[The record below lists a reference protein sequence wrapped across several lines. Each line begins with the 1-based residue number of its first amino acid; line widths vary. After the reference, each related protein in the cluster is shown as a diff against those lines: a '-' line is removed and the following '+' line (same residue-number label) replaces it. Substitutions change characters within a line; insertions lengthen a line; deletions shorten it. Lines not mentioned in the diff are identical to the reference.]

1 MYTTATFPDQ
11 ASRRGGS
18 VSRRTKTA
26 SGFSSFEF
34 VIVCA
39 LFGVLGAVLLDRL
52 AYYQEVAEKAYF
64 EYTVS
69 ALRNALRAH
78 VATLMV
84 EGRFQDSLLLAGQNP
99 MSLLESMPDN
109 YLGESPPLTPECFVT
124 GNWYFDAGNGTLVYL
139 VKTGRSF
146 ESANHGNKTVR
157 LAMVRVGARVRIADS
172 DGPGMG
178 DGIELRVV
186 EPYTWR

>member
-1 MYTTATFPDQ
+1 MYTTATFPDL
-11 ASRRGGS
+11 ASRRRS
-18 VSRRTKTA
+18 VSRRSKAA

-69 ALRNALRAH
+69 ALRNALRTH

-109 YLGESPPLTPECFVT
+109 YLGESPPLTPERFVT

-146 ESANHGNKTVR
+146 ESANRSNKTVR
-157 LAMVRVGARVRIADS
+157 IAMVRVGAQGMIAEANGS
-172 DGPGMG
+172 GVG
-178 DGIELRVV
+178 DGIALRVV